1 MHIAVAGLHME
12 CSTYNPVLARAPDFR
27 VLRGPSML
35 KDAYFDFLT
44 HFPARF
50 TTILHAR
57 AIAGGPVERG
67 TYETWKSEIL
77 ERLQA
82 ALPLDGVYLAM
93 HGAMFVEGM
102 FDAEGDFI
110 SAVRAVVGPHVL
122 IAASYDL
129 HGNVS
134 QRIIDNLDIFSTYRT
149 APHIDVPDTMR
160 RAVTMLVR
168 ALSRGERPMLAW
180 APVPVLLPGERT
192 STQDEPARSFYA
204 QLHAVEE
211 PTGIWD
217 ASFQVGYVWADEPRA
232 TACAVITG
240 TDRAAMER
248 AAIHL
253 AEDYWNRRDDFVFGT
268 TTGSIAECVDWAVNS
283 ATAPVV
289 LAESGDNPTG
299 GGVGDRVE
307 VLTELL
313 RQEAKGVVFAG
324 IVDEIATETAYEAG
338 VGGRVHLRIGASLD
352 TSSAPVEADADVA
365 FLLDAPDPQLR
376 EAVVRIGGVE
386 LVLTARRRP
395 FHNLADFSRLGLDP
409 RTARIVVVKSG
420 YLSPELA
427 PIANP
432 SLMALSPG
440 VVDQSVERLQRQHKS
455 VPQYP
460 FDKDVCF
467 KPTVKWSA
475 RAGAERQM
483 ARAGKSTLMR
493 SL

>member
-1 MHIAVAGLHME
+1 MRIAVAGLHTE
-12 CSTYNPVLARAPDFR
+12 CSTYNPVLAREADFR
-27 VLRGPSML
+27 VLRGPDML

-44 HFPARF
+44 HFPAEF
-50 TTILHAR
+50 ITILHAR

-67 TYETWKSEIL
+67 IYERWKGEIL
-77 ERLQA
+77 AGIAA

-110 SAVRAVVGPHVL
+110 AAVRAVVGPDVL

-134 QRIIDNLDIFSTYRT
+134 QRIVDALDIFSTYRT

-168 ALSRGERPMLAW
+168 ALRTGQRPVVAW

-192 STQDEPARSFYA
+192 STQDEPARSFYT
-204 QLHAVEE
+204 QLSQVED

-240 TDRAAMER
+240 TDRAAMAE
-248 AAIHL
+248 AARHL
-253 AEDYWNRRDDFVFGT
+253 AQDYWDIREGFVFGT
-268 TTGSIAECVDWAVNS
+268 KTGSIEECVDWAM
-283 ATAPVV
+283 AAGTGPVV

-299 GGVGDRVE
+299 GGVGDRAE
-307 VLTELL
+307 VLAELIA
-313 RQEAKGVVFAG
+313 RNAQGVVFAG
-324 IVDEIATETAYEAG
+324 IADKAATDAAYAAG
-338 VGGRVHLRIGASLD
+338 VGKVMTTSIGATLD
-352 TSSAPVEADADVA
+352 TSSRPVVVEAEVI
-365 FLLDAPDPQLR
+365 FLLETEEARLR
-376 EAVVRIGGVE
+376 EAVVRIGGIT

-395 FHNLADFSRLGLDP
+395 FHNFVDFTRLGLDP
-409 RTARIVVVKSG
+409 RSAGIVVVKSG
-420 YLSPELA
+420 YLSPDLG

-440 VVDQSVERLQRQHKS
+440 VVDQFVERLERKHKS
-455 VPQYP
+455 VPQFP
-460 FDKDVCF
+460 FERSFAFTPQVL
-467 KPTVKWSA
+467 WSK
-475 RAGAERQM
+475 RA
-483 ARAGKSTLMR
+483 
-493 SL
+493 

>member
-1 MHIAVAGLHME
+1 MRIAVAGLHTE
-12 CSTYNPVLARAPDFR
+12 CSTYNPVLVREADFR
-27 VLRGPSML
+27 VLRGPAML

-44 HFPARF
+44 HFPAEF
-50 TTILHAR
+50 ITILHAR

-67 TYETWKSEIL
+67 IYDRWKAEIL
-77 ERLQA
+77 DGLQA

-110 SAVRAVVGPHVL
+110 AAVREVVGPEVV

-134 QRIIDNLDIFSTYRT
+134 QKIVDSLDIFSTYRT

-168 ALSRGERPMLAW
+168 ALRSGQRPMVAW

-192 STQDEPARSFYA
+192 SSQDEPARSFYA
-204 QLHAVEE
+204 QLQEVED

-232 TACAVITG
+232 TACAVVTG
-240 TDRAAMER
+240 TDRSAMAEAAR
-248 AAIHL
+248 HL
-253 AEDYWNRRDDFVFGT
+253 AQDYWDIRDRFVFGT
-268 TTGSIAECVDWAVNS
+268 KVGSIEECVDWAL
-283 ATAPVV
+283 AARTGPAV

-299 GGVGDRVE
+299 GGVGDRAE
-307 VLTELL
+307 VLAELIA
-313 RQEAKGVVFAG
+313 RDAQGVVFAG
-324 IVDEIATETAYEAG
+324 IADRAATDAAYAAG
-338 VGGRVHLRIGASLD
+338 PGATVMLSIGATLD
-352 TSSAPVEADADVA
+352 PSSRAVQAAAEVV
-365 FLLDAPDPQLR
+365 FLLETEEARLR
-376 EAVVRIGGVE
+376 EAVVRIGGID

-395 FHNLADFSRLGLDP
+395 FHNISDFTRLGLDP

-420 YLSPELA
+420 YLSPDLG

-440 VVDQSVERLQRQHKS
+440 VVDQFVERLERKHKAM
-455 VPQYP
+455 PQYP
-460 FDKDVCF
+460 FDKDFAFV
-467 KPTVKWSA
+467 PQVLWSK
-475 RAGAERQM
+475 RA
-483 ARAGKSTLMR
+483 AGN
-493 SL
+493 